1 MTEKLSLPELPDSHM
16 FIEFDNPMTME
27 WQEFLRSLLKRVGG
41 VSGPSTIDSLM
52 SIVTKM
58 FDIPINYNKRIDEL
72 EKKLLIV
79 PESENYNKRISE
91 LEKKLLIVPSFP
103 KDYIK
108 RIDELER
115 QLLIVP
121 SFPKDYIKRIDELER
136 QLLTFFKPT
145 NLVKELS
152 ALEHTMFANP
162 SDSTKFLVN
171 RHIRV
176 SAASWKPGVTAPT
189 VSRLS
194 VFPTLIFT
202 VGDDAHYSLIC
213 PFRMKIN
220 STVNVVVDFTHRDAI
235 DVGTAEWTLEY
246 NNVAV
251 DESVTGATTTISGIS
266 GPTAQHDLTRVELTT
281 SIIGAVAH
289 DDIGMILSHTNGG
302 TIGVNVDLIQVH
314 FEFVMDKL
322 GQPT

>member
-1 MTEKLSLPELPDSHM
+1 
-16 FIEFDNPMTME
+16 
-27 WQEFLRSLLKRVGG
+27 
-41 VSGPSTIDSLM
+41 
-52 SIVTKM
+52 
-58 FDIPINYNKRIDEL
+58 
-72 EKKLLIV
+72 
-79 PESENYNKRISE
+79 
-91 LEKKLLIVPSFP
+91 
-103 KDYIK
+103 
-108 RIDELER
+108 
-115 QLLIVP
+115 
-121 SFPKDYIKRIDELER
+121 
-136 QLLTFFKPT
+136 
-145 NLVKELS
+145 
-152 ALEHTMFANP
+152 MFANP

-251 DESVTGATTTISGIS
+251 GESVTGATTTISGIS

>member
-58 FDIPINYNKRIDEL
+58 FDIPINYNKRID
-72 EKKLLIV
+72 
-79 PESENYNKRISE
+79 E

-251 DESVTGATTTISGIS
+251 GESVTGATTTISGIS

>member
-1 MTEKLSLPELPDSHM
+1 MTEKLSLPELPASNM
-16 FIEFDNPMTME
+16 FTGFNDPMTIE
-27 WQEFLRSLLKRVGG
+27 WQEFFRSLFERVGG
-41 VSGPSTIDSLM
+41 VSGPSTIDFLM
-52 SIVTKM
+52 STATELFSTPVNYNKRIIELEKKLLA
-58 FDIPINYNKRIDEL
+58 IPSFSINYIKRIDEL

-91 LEKKLLIVPSFP
+91 LEKKLLAI
-103 KDYIK
+103 
-108 RIDELER
+108 
-115 QLLIVP
+115 P

-176 SAASWKPGVTAPT
+176 SAASWKPGATAPT
-189 VSRLS
+189 ESRLS

-220 STVNVVVDFTHRDAI
+220 STVNVVVDFTHRDAV

-251 DESVTGATTTISGIS
+251 GESVTGATTTISGIS

>member
-27 WQEFLRSLLKRVGG
+27 WQEFLRSLFERVGG

-91 LEKKLLIVPSFP
+91 LEKK
-103 KDYIK
+103 
-108 RIDELER
+108 
-115 QLLIVP
+115 LLIVP

-251 DESVTGATTTISGIS
+251 GESVTGATTTISGIS

-302 TIGVNVDLIQVH
+302 TIGVNVDLIDVH
-314 FEFVMDKL
+314 FEFIMDKL
-322 GQPT
+322 GEAI

>member
-91 LEKKLLIVPSFP
+91 LEKK
-103 KDYIK
+103 
-108 RIDELER
+108 
-115 QLLIVP
+115 LLIVP

-251 DESVTGATTTISGIS
+251 GESVTGATTTISGIS